1 MVAEVFDFR
10 LLGYVRFAGCVQR
23 SMYAWSVDVSSVQTV
38 SPAPCARIVKA
49 AQLLVRV
56 QREERELSPVADSR
70 RDGRV
75 GWSKFGN
82 PWLSDGRLVDWVI

>member
-1 MVAEVFDFR
+1 MRSAV
-10 LLGYVRFAGCVQR
+10 YVCRECGRFVCPNCQSGPHVQG
-23 SMYAWSVDVSSVQTV
+23 
-38 SPAPCARIVKA
+38 IVKA

-75 GWSKFGN
+75 GWSEFGN